1 MQLRIAVDIAI
12 AMQDGARVELVADYL
27 KVTFPNI
34 LLSWLWFRRYILAY
48 PERCVPEMEDC
59 HCWGKTKVGD
69 PWAVSEDEYP
79 VALRGKATADLNEDV
94 ESERAL
100 REVRTEFEG
109 HVGWFRRLVLGS
121 DVFEISRHGG
131 QDGIGLKMLKS
142 CELPE
147 VRRALVGF
155 AFPVD
160 ELYFRA
166 LEKVGYT
173 SLLRDGRW
181 SYIVFGPIALCQHG
195 GVLRFGEVF
204 QSGFDWEKSTGL
216 VGLDRLGELVLER
229 ARISEVFVVRVKN
242 ERTVADRARTK
253 AGLVKGA
260 ELMVRYW

>member
-1 MQLRIAVDIAI
+1 M
-12 AMQDGARVELVADYL
+12 VADYF

-48 PERCVPEMEDC
+48 PERCVPEMKDC

-69 PWAVSEDEYP
+69 PWAVSEGEYP
-79 VALRGKATADLNEDV
+79 LALRGKATADLNEDV

-100 REVRTEFEG
+100 KEMRTEFEG

-121 DVFEISRHGG
+121 DVFEVSRHGG
-131 QDGIGLKMLKS
+131 QDGIGLKMFKA
-142 CELPE
+142 CELRE

-155 AFPVD
+155 AFPVE

-195 GVLRFGEVF
+195 RVLRFGEVF
-204 QSGFDWEKSTGL
+204 QSGFDWQKSAEKRE
-216 VGLDRLGELVLER
+216 VGQLREVVLDRRNV
-229 ARISEVFVVRVKN
+229 EVFVVRVKN
-242 ERTVADRARTK
+242 ECTMANRARTK